1 MSARNSLVLSH
12 PPPPPLPRQPAA
24 PSMAPVVVVCHAQ
37 SLTATVGGWFSSYVR
52 CSMKCAGCGAVRA
65 RACVS
70 ACVQC
75 SAVPA
80 GQQKRCLERAETSSF
95 GKVLWIS
102 LSPQSAHCSRPLN
115 MHSAGP
121 LLGLSACLA
130 IAVLYFFF
138 LFYSRWSS
146 SLWRSA
152 RPHTSANMVRS
163 STRVASSCCDQKRLL
178 FVGRYG
184 TLSTL
189 DCTCTHCHK
198 VRTPNSAFSLLAPT
212 TFSQRAYSCA
222 RCLPCSPV
230 GRISCNATDNFLTS
244 ISASTG
250 NPLTDLGIERHALT
264 TLVPITDRRGLACF
278 FAFPRRLF

>member
-1 MSARNSLVLSH
+1 MHV
-12 PPPPPLPRQPAA
+12 
-24 PSMAPVVVVCHAQ
+24 
-37 SLTATVGGWFSSYVR
+37 
-52 CSMKCAGCGAVRA
+52 
-65 RACVS
+65 RACVR

-121 LLGLSACLA
+121 LLGLSACA
-130 IAVLYFFF
+130 TDIGRIFF

-163 STRVASSCCDQKRLL
+163 ITRAASSCCNQKRLL

-198 VRTPNSAFSLLAPT
+198 VRTPISAFSLLAPT

-250 NPLTDLGIERHALT
+250 NPLTDLGIDRHALT
-264 TLVPITDRRGLACF
+264 TVVPITDRRGLACF
-278 FAFPRRLF
+278 FAFPQRLF

>member
-1 MSARNSLVLSH
+1 VRETRSFPLTRHRPPSLGNPLH
-12 PPPPPLPRQPAA
+12 PQ
-24 PSMAPVVVVCHAQ
+24 SMAPVVVVCHAQ

-130 IAVLYFFF
+130 IAVFIFFSCSIPDG
-138 LFYSRWSS
+138 LPVSGG
-146 SLWRSA
+146 
-152 RPHTSANMVRS
+152 VR
-163 STRVASSCCDQKRLL
+163 
-178 FVGRYG
+178 
-184 TLSTL
+184 
-189 DCTCTHCHK
+189 
-198 VRTPNSAFSLLAPT
+198 
-212 TFSQRAYSCA
+212 
-222 RCLPCSPV
+222 
-230 GRISCNATDNFLTS
+230 GRIPRQTWYVQS
-244 ISASTG
+244 
-250 NPLTDLGIERHALT
+250 
-264 TLVPITDRRGLACF
+264 RG
-278 FAFPRRLF
+278 RRLPAVIKSVCSL